1 MTIVNSS
8 RALTPFVRYV
18 TLRIYGRPFL
28 GYLWFIWL
36 SCVFFAVSFF
46 GATPAD
52 PEYGLTR
59 PIAMIGGFGIFIG
72 LFRVGF
78 LLFSKSGRKWIFAT
92 YSDDNNG
99 SVSAV
104 SIILVRLIPFVAL
117 ATLIQF
123 FR

>member
-8 RALTPFVRYV
+8 RTLTPFVRYV
-18 TLRIYGRPFL
+18 TLRIYGRPIL

-36 SCVFFAVSFF
+36 SGVFFAVSFV
-46 GATPAD
+46 GATNTD

-59 PIAMIGGFGIFIG
+59 LIAMIVGFGVFIG
-72 LFRVGF
+72 LSRVGF
-78 LLFSKSGRKWIFAT
+78 LLFSKSGRKWLFAA
-92 YSDDNNG
+92 YSNDSNG
-99 SVSAV
+99 SVGV
-104 SIILVRLIPFVAL
+104 GSIILVRLIPFVAL